1 MGYVA
6 SALSNNAIHVRF
18 GQRGI
23 AFIISVTHM
32 VAFIVIS
39 QHPPYPVLAIIF
51 MLAAYGNGL
60 ADSGYNAWVGDMAN
74 ANEVLGFLHGF
85 YGLGALLSPLIA
97 TAVITKAGW
106 QWYEFYYLMIGASVI
121 ELFLLV
127 GTFWR
132 ATGAVYRAQHALIRD
147 ETVLQ
152 ETGASTPIKDQQ
164 ALADSTS
171 QAPWTQR
178 FNPFHDKFFMN
189 QPLSSRKEKKPKS
202 GRLNGVSQ
210 KVSLAKRIP
219 GTTVEAVNN
228 RVTILSA
235 LFLLFYVG
243 AEVSI
248 GGWIVTFM
256 LRVRGGTHF
265 ASGIVATGY
274 VTILTH
280 SILI

>member
-6 SALSNNAIHVRF
+6 SALTNNAIHVRF

-23 AFIISVTHM
+23 AFIVSVTHLI
-32 VAFIVIS
+32 AFIVIS
-39 QHPPYPVLAIIF
+39 LHPPYPVLAVIF
-51 MLAAYGNGL
+51 MVAAYGNGL

-97 TAVITKAGW
+97 TTVITKAGW
-106 QWYEFYYLMIGASVI
+106 QWYEFYYLMIGAAVI
-121 ELFLLV
+121 ELFGLV

-132 ATGAVYRAQHALIRD
+132 ATGSVYRAQHALIQN
-147 ETVLQ
+147 ETALQ
-152 ETGASTPIKDQQ
+152 ETRAS
-164 ALADSTS
+164 AMADDEQNATDLDR
-171 QAPWTQR
+171 QIPWTQR

-189 QPLSSRKEKKPKS
+189 RASSAKKEKKQRS
-202 GRLNGVSQ
+202 GCMHTVSQ
-210 KVSLAKRIP
+210 KVALTKKIP

-228 RVTILSA
+228 RVTVLSA

-265 ASGIVATGY
+265 ASGITATG
-274 VTILTH
+274 
-280 SILI
+280 